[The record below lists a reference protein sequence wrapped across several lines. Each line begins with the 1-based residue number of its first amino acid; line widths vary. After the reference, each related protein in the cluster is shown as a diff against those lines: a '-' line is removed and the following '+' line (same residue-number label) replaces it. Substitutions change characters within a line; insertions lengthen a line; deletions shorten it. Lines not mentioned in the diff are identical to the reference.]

1 MFRQLIEYLRERR
14 VLILGFGREGRSTY
28 DMIRRHLPDKHLGIG
43 DRRDIDLHDSNVT
56 LYGGDCY
63 FDAMKDYDLVIKTP
77 GISFR
82 DVTVPEGVEVTC
94 QTDLFLRFS
103 QCTCVGVTAG
113 FIRR

>member
-56 LYGGDCY
+56 LYG
-63 FDAMKDYDLVIKTP
+63 LLLR
-77 GISFR
+77 R
-82 DVTVPEGVEVTC
+82 DEGLRPRYQNSGHFVP
-94 QTDLFLRFS
+94 
-103 QCTCVGVTAG
+103 
-113 FIRR
+113 